1 MALLGGIGGGITRDV
16 MVAEVPA
23 ALKNPAYITL
33 CLAAEVVGYRIAA
46 ASSRAN
52 HSASCATWGCWWRN
66 QMPRGPTGPGTNK
79 GPVGRGSCDWSL
91 NDQLAFIPIG
101 GWSAAGVRLTFGV
114 GRPSN
119 RPR

>member
-79 GPVGRGSCDWSL
+79 GPVGRD
-91 NDQLAFIPIG
+91 PVIG
-101 GWSAAGVRLTFGV
+101 VSTTSSPSSRSEDGA
-114 GRPSN
+114 RPGCA
-119 RPR
+119 